1 MNIIGTRRRK
11 LIYIYHNACYF
22 WCYSFIPGDS
32 IFPLIWFPFILR
44 KSSAFLILHI
54 CWKWI
59 LLISFHLKMSFSLI
73 FGWHF
78 GSNLIFVCVCFLLSN
93 PPPHFSRF
101 IGVCSML
108 ACFKGPLEIW
118 AQFIKQIVGST
129 SMASL
134 SKTYSL
140 PRGHHYLNSFFCS

>member
-1 MNIIGTRRRK
+1 M
-11 LIYIYHNACYF
+11 YYF
-22 WCYSFIPGDS
+22 HFS
-32 IFPLIWFPFILR
+32 
-44 KSSAFLILHI
+44 FLILDVPSFLQI
-54 CWKWI
+54 SFPSAWRICLETPLEQVCWKWI